1 MADEIG
7 LYRSRR
13 IAEEADPIDL
23 PRLLRVG
30 GERRGEKAASH
41 GTEECP
47 PFHYSMT

>member
-23 PRLLRVG
+23 PRRLRLG
-30 GERRGEKAASH
+30 GERRGEEA
-41 GTEECP
+41 T
-47 PFHYSMT
+47 T